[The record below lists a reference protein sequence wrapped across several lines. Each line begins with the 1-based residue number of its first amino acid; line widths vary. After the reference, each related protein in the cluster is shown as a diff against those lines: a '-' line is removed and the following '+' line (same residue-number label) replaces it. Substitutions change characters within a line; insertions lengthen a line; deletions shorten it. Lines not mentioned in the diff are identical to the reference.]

1 MHQKLIYYCLYPEE
15 KISPMDACPQL
26 FQYVFYYIV
35 TRTIYS
41 HMKLSIMGQT
51 CHGQIGCKYNVVRC
65 NFLDKTDFQVL
76 NINTNLI
83 EYVPKKL
90 VNK

>member
-1 MHQKLIYYCLYPEE
+1 
-15 KISPMDACPQL
+15 
-26 FQYVFYYIV
+26 
-35 TRTIYS
+35 
-41 HMKLSIMGQT
+41 MKLSIMGQT
-51 CHGQIGCKYNVVRC
+51 CHGQIGCKHNVVRC